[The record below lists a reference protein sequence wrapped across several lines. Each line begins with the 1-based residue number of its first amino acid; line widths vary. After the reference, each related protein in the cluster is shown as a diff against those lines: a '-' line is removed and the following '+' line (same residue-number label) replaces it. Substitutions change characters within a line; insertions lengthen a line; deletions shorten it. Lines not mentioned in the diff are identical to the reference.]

1 MKMGAPFEALLNLGE
16 DQGSGV
22 ARRLPQVGRQKVRGS
37 DLVAAQSQPH
47 PHRNTAVHPGWM
59 MQPR

>member
-37 DLVAAQSQPH
+37 DLVAAQSQL
-47 PHRNTAVHPGWM
+47 
-59 MQPR
+59 PRIGTPSFIRAG